1 MCDTY
6 ILDNQDRVEGI
17 ITPQETNIIDP
28 TNALI
33 AVALTNDYIEQNH
46 SRMSMFATLFFGI
59 LDPETGLLAY
69 INAGHEPL
77 IVVGP
82 NGVKEELQPTGPAVG
97 MMLDA
102 KFKIKQVQLEPG
114 DILIGYTD
122 GVTEARS
129 PSGELF
135 TKQRLR
141 SILQQPASSA
151 SDMLERIKTSL
162 FAYTENAP
170 QNDDITLLVV
180 QGVPKYKKP

>member
-1 MCDTY
+1 
-6 ILDNQDRVEGI
+6 
-17 ITPQETNIIDP
+17 
-28 TNALI
+28 
-33 AVALTNDYIEQNH
+33 
-46 SRMSMFATLFFGI
+46 
-59 LDPETGLLAY
+59 
-69 INAGHEPL
+69 
-77 IVVGP
+77 
-82 NGVKEELQPTGPAVG
+82 